1 MSTVPQQLEDVAT
14 AIEQL
19 RTATDPVARVQAV
32 RAAADAVGGLSQAD
46 RQRLAHGLLA
56 HGAPVAGRVLDEY
69 DGGRVPPDVLL
80 AVAQD
85 LLALAPIE
93 TERIAG
99 ELRDAARFEAATGRG
114 DTPGRRPAARPAAV
128 TERERV
134 VPVPVATGASERV
147 GETNTST
154 PVVAAPPPVPE
165 TARRRS
171 LREAGARART
181 TVADPAFAVSS
192 WRAAVRRPPSLA
204 DRVRAQPGA
213 RARLDYLTVL
223 TAGGTPL
230 DGPAVL
236 ELLQAFPDGWQ
247 RRAALRRLIAGPD
260 ADLGSNPVAVV
271 ELFEREGDRFAVA
284 ARLVRD
290 AGVGADRVQPALT
303 PAAAE
308 RLQARSKRGAGAQQA

>member
-93 TERIAG
+93 TERLAG
-99 ELRDAARFEAATGRG
+99 ELRDAATGRG
-114 DTPGRRPAARPAAV
+114 DTPGRRPTARPAAV
-128 TERERV
+128 PERAI
-134 VPVPVATGASERV
+134 PSPVATRASEPA
-147 GETNTST
+147 GGTSAAT
-154 PVVAAPPPVPE
+154 AAAPPPVPAA
-165 TARRRS
+165 ARRRT
-171 LREAGARART
+171 LQTVGARAAA
-181 TVADPAFAVSS
+181 TVADPALAVSS
-192 WRAAVRRPPSLA
+192 WRAAVRPAPSPA
-204 DRVRAQPGA
+204 DRVRAQSGV
-213 RARLDYLTVL
+213 RARLEHLTALTV
-223 TAGGTPL
+223 GGGRL
-230 DGPAVL
+230 DGPAML
-236 ELLQAFPDGWQ
+236 DLLRAFPDGWQ
-247 RRAALRRLIAGPD
+247 RRAALRRLIADPGV
-260 ADLGSNPVAVV
+260 DLGSDAAAVV
-271 ELFEREGDRFAVA
+271 ELFERDGDRFAAA
-284 ARLVRD
+284 ARLVRG
-290 AGVGADRVQPALT
+290 AGVGIEQVQPALA

-308 RLQARSKRGAGAQQA
+308 RLQARSQRGAGA

>member
-1 MSTVPQQLEDVAT
+1 MSTVPQQLQDVA
-14 AIEQL
+14 ASIEQL

-32 RAAADAVGGLSQAD
+32 RAAADAVGGLGQAD
-46 RQRLAHGLLA
+46 RQLLARGLLA
-56 HGAPVAGRVLDEY
+56 HGAPVAGRVLHEY
-69 DGGRVPPDVLL
+69 DGGRVPPEVLL

-93 TERIAG
+93 TARLTD
-99 ELRDAARFEAATGRG
+99 ELRDAALIEAATDRNG
-114 DTPGRRPAARPAAV
+114 TPEHRRAVGPAAV
-128 TERERV
+128 PERV

-271 ELFEREGDRFAVA
+271 ELFEGEGDRFAVA